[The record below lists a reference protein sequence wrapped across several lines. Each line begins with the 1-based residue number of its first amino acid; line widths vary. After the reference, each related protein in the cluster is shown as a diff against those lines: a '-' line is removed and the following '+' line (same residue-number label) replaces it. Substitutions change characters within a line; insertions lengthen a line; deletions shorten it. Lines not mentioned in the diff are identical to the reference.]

1 MQDRN
6 YIKMYCYLRCNK
18 KQFEMTCVECDSLR
32 AITTESRMLQTGFLV
47 IMLKSNKQFL
57 IHC

>member
-1 MQDRN
+1 
-6 YIKMYCYLRCNK
+6 MYCYLRCNK

-32 AITTESRMLQTGFLV
+32 VAPTEARMLQTVV
-47 IMLKSNKQFL
+47 IMFKSNKHFL

>member
-18 KQFEMTCVECDSLR
+18 KQFEMTYCVECDSLR
-32 AITTESRMLQTGFLV
+32 AVPTEARMLQTVWFPCNYV
-47 IMLKSNKQFL
+47 QVK
-57 IHC
+57 

>member
-18 KQFEMTCVECDSLR
+18 SSLR
-32 AITTESRMLQTGFLV
+32 RSYAVSPFFL
-47 IMLKSNKQFL
+47 
-57 IHC
+57 